1 MNKFKKTFNLL
12 PIQFKYKSIYFVI
25 FLITA
30 TFLETIGIGVVFP
43 LLELVVNG
51 DTSEN
56 IFSKGLKNI
65 FNENIQIKSLITFI
79 LILYFFKT
87 IYLIYFNYWQQ
98 KFSQNIF
105 KALSLKLFQYYL
117 SSSLKFYYTKN
128 SSELLRNTLNECKNY
143 GTLISI
149 SLRLFVEIL
158 IASFLFCL
166 AFYIEPITTLLVS
179 FIIIILI
186 FLYYLLTKKKIYSYG
201 LDRINKTQNQIKIL
215 LESFSGIR
223 DIKLKS
229 SENFF
234 LNLYNKA
241 TEKFISAAYKQQ
253 TIIEAP
259 RYLFEFLFLSA
270 LLFGLLIF
278 MKFNQDIN
286 SILPILGLY
295 VVISFKLVPGLMK
308 ILNILQQI
316 KGLEP
321 TLNVLSEELSNLKVK
336 KKIIEKDSIQ
346 NIKFMEN
353 ISLSKVSFSY
363 ERKKIFNSFSEN
375 IKKNSFVGIIGKSGS
390 GKSTLIDLLT
400 GLIVPNSGEIKVD
413 DISIHKNIKDW
424 QKKIGYVSQNS
435 FLLDASITENVAFG
449 EERDKINLDK
459 VKKALKDAQILDYV
473 ENLDKSL
480 DTLIGENGLQLSG
493 GQRQRIS
500 IARELY
506 RDPEFLILDEATNAL
521 DEETENQFLEFL
533 DNLKG
538 KVTVLISSHR
548 KNSFKKCDKII
559 TLTEEDSA

>member
-1 MNKFKKTFNLL
+1 
-12 PIQFKYKSIYFVI
+12 
-25 FLITA
+25 
-30 TFLETIGIGVVFP
+30 
-43 LLELVVNG
+43 
-51 DTSEN
+51 
-56 IFSKGLKNI
+56 
-65 FNENIQIKSLITFI
+65 
-79 LILYFFKT
+79 
-87 IYLIYFNYWQQ
+87 
-98 KFSQNIF
+98 
-105 KALSLKLFQYYL
+105 
-117 SSSLKFYYTKN
+117 
-128 SSELLRNTLNECKNY
+128 
-143 GTLISI
+143 
-149 SLRLFVEIL
+149 
-158 IASFLFCL
+158 
-166 AFYIEPITTLLVS
+166 
-179 FIIIILI
+179 
-186 FLYYLLTKKKIYSYG
+186 
-201 LDRINKTQNQIKIL
+201 
-215 LESFSGIR
+215 
-223 DIKLKS
+223 
-229 SENFF
+229 
-234 LNLYNKA
+234 
-241 TEKFISAAYKQQ
+241 
-253 TIIEAP
+253 
-259 RYLFEFLFLSA
+259 
-270 LLFGLLIF
+270 

-321 TLNVLSEELSNLKVK
+321 TLNVLSEELSNLNVK

-435 FLLDASITENVAFG
+435 FLLDASIIENVAFG

>member
-12 PIQFKYKSIYFVI
+12 PIKFKYKSIYFVI

-43 LLELVVNG
+43 LLEIVVNG

-79 LILYFFKT
+79 LILYFFKK

-295 VVISFKLVPGLMK
+295 VVISFK
-308 ILNILQQI
+308 
-316 KGLEP
+316 
-321 TLNVLSEELSNLKVK
+321 
-336 KKIIEKDSIQ
+336 
-346 NIKFMEN
+346 
-353 ISLSKVSFSY
+353 
-363 ERKKIFNSFSEN
+363 
-375 IKKNSFVGIIGKSGS
+375 
-390 GKSTLIDLLT
+390 
-400 GLIVPNSGEIKVD
+400 
-413 DISIHKNIKDW
+413 
-424 QKKIGYVSQNS
+424 
-435 FLLDASITENVAFG
+435 
-449 EERDKINLDK
+449 
-459 VKKALKDAQILDYV
+459 
-473 ENLDKSL
+473 
-480 DTLIGENGLQLSG
+480 
-493 GQRQRIS
+493 
-500 IARELY
+500 
-506 RDPEFLILDEATNAL
+506 
-521 DEETENQFLEFL
+521 
-533 DNLKG
+533 
-538 KVTVLISSHR
+538 ISSR
-548 KNSFKKCDKII
+548 FDENFKYF
-559 TLTEEDSA
+559 TTN

>member
-1 MNKFKKTFNLL
+1 
-12 PIQFKYKSIYFVI
+12 
-25 FLITA
+25 
-30 TFLETIGIGVVFP
+30 
-43 LLELVVNG
+43 
-51 DTSEN
+51 
-56 IFSKGLKNI
+56 
-65 FNENIQIKSLITFI
+65 
-79 LILYFFKT
+79 
-87 IYLIYFNYWQQ
+87 
-98 KFSQNIF
+98 
-105 KALSLKLFQYYL
+105 
-117 SSSLKFYYTKN
+117 
-128 SSELLRNTLNECKNY
+128 
-143 GTLISI
+143 
-149 SLRLFVEIL
+149 
-158 IASFLFCL
+158 
-166 AFYIEPITTLLVS
+166 
-179 FIIIILI
+179 
-186 FLYYLLTKKKIYSYG
+186 
-201 LDRINKTQNQIKIL
+201 
-215 LESFSGIR
+215 
-223 DIKLKS
+223 
-229 SENFF
+229 
-234 LNLYNKA
+234 
-241 TEKFISAAYKQQ
+241 
-253 TIIEAP
+253 
-259 RYLFEFLFLSA
+259 
-270 LLFGLLIF
+270 
-278 MKFNQDIN
+278 
-286 SILPILGLY
+286 
-295 VVISFKLVPGLMK
+295 MK

-321 TLNVLSEELSNLKVK
+321 TLNVLSEELSNLNVK

-363 ERKKIFNSFSEN
+363 ERKKIFNSFLEN

-435 FLLDASITENVAFG
+435 FLLDASIIENVAFG

-480 DTLIGENGLQLSG
+480 DTHSENGLQLSG

>member
-158 IASFLFCL
+158 IASFFFCL

-321 TLNVLSEELSNLKVK
+321 TLNVLSEELSNLNVK

>member
-321 TLNVLSEELSNLKVK
+321 TLNVLSEELSNLNVK

>member
-1 MNKFKKTFNLL
+1 
-12 PIQFKYKSIYFVI
+12 
-25 FLITA
+25 
-30 TFLETIGIGVVFP
+30 
-43 LLELVVNG
+43 
-51 DTSEN
+51 
-56 IFSKGLKNI
+56 
-65 FNENIQIKSLITFI
+65 
-79 LILYFFKT
+79 
-87 IYLIYFNYWQQ
+87 
-98 KFSQNIF
+98 
-105 KALSLKLFQYYL
+105 
-117 SSSLKFYYTKN
+117 
-128 SSELLRNTLNECKNY
+128 
-143 GTLISI
+143 
-149 SLRLFVEIL
+149 
-158 IASFLFCL
+158 
-166 AFYIEPITTLLVS
+166 
-179 FIIIILI
+179 
-186 FLYYLLTKKKIYSYG
+186 
-201 LDRINKTQNQIKIL
+201 
-215 LESFSGIR
+215 
-223 DIKLKS
+223 
-229 SENFF
+229 
-234 LNLYNKA
+234 
-241 TEKFISAAYKQQ
+241 
-253 TIIEAP
+253 
-259 RYLFEFLFLSA
+259 
-270 LLFGLLIF
+270 

-321 TLNVLSEELSNLKVK
+321 TLNVLSEELSNLNVK
-336 KKIIEKDSIQ
+336 KLLKKTQFKILNLWKIYLYLKLVFPMKE
-346 NIKFMEN
+346 
-353 ISLSKVSFSY
+353 
-363 ERKKIFNSFSEN
+363 KIFNSFSEN

-435 FLLDASITENVAFG
+435 FLLDASIIENVAFG

>member
-43 LLELVVNG
+43 LLEIVVNG

-321 TLNVLSEELSNLKVK
+321 TLNVLSEELSNLNVK

>member
-1 MNKFKKTFNLL
+1 M
-12 PIQFKYKSIYFVI
+12 
-25 FLITA
+25 
-30 TFLETIGIGVVFP
+30 
-43 LLELVVNG
+43 
-51 DTSEN
+51 
-56 IFSKGLKNI
+56 KNI

-321 TLNVLSEELSNLKVK
+321 TLNVLSEELSNLNVK

-435 FLLDASITENVAFG
+435 FLLDASIIENVAFG